1 MGSSFELDIARFKI
15 KTERAIEQFVQKI
28 VLDMH
33 ANLIVLKWPVKSGR
47 SRANNMISLN
57 SLPSESIME
66 LDPSGQATI
75 SKGME
80 VMARF
85 KLGDTIFLYNNVAY
99 AIALEFGH
107 SKQAPAGVY
116 RIAVQDVLGKYGK

>member
-1 MGSSFELDIARFKI
+1 MSFELDIARFKI
-15 KTERAIEQFVQKI
+15 KTDKAIALFIQKI

-33 ANLIVLKWPVKSGR
+33 ANLIVTRWPVLTGR

-57 SLPSESIME
+57 SLPAGSIME

-75 SKGME
+75 AKGKE
-80 VMARF
+80 VMASF
-85 KLGDTIFLYNNVAY
+85 KLGDTIFLYNNVEY
-99 AIALEFGH
+99 ALALEFGH

-116 RIAVQDVLGKYGK
+116 RIAVQNVLNTYGK